1 MPTYGVNTFILPEN
15 EFHDSRDEEREKG
28 REERV
33 QGSELRHAGEAHLTS
48 NISNPLLPHA
58 GETLL
63 SNPPS
68 TIPDPP
74 KRRSTPPLPHHRST
88 NTQDPPLQSP
98 AKTHPSRILFSS
110 SPPKTH
116 HSRSPIASHASTST
130 G

>member
-33 QGSELRHAGEAHLTS
+33 QGSELPHAGEAHLTS

-74 KRRSTPPLPHHRST
+74 KTDPPKQRSTPPLPHHRST
-88 NTQDPPLQSP
+88 NTQDPPFQSP
-98 AKTHPSRILFSS
+98 AKTHPS
-110 SPPKTH
+110 H
-116 HSRSPIASHASTST
+116 SPITNHAPTSTS
-130 G
+130 